1 MLSLAAALAFL
12 AAAAVAVSTTA
23 EYWHHQHFVLVR
35 QAVFDFWQNLQFVIP
50 LAALAMIGIVGLV
63 YPTWLRSPGPIVAA
77 GLMAAL
83 LVTTPWLREVRPAAF
98 LFPPSHYVA
107 RTAAG
112 GLLTVLMLL
121 AWLHVAWPHFASYKL
136 RLRLLEIL
144 HHRMAG
150 QRLATAMLVLV
161 LAGAVPE
168 IWMTRQWADY
178 LAWFRGVVTSHS
190 GIVSARDLPL
200 EQWPYHLFTQE
211 WTYPAL
217 SVLLRSA
224 PGQGIVVAPN
234 DYRSDR
240 PFDPACGTIPRLDGF
255 AWR

>member
-1 MLSLAAALAFL
+1 
-12 AAAAVAVSTTA
+12 
-23 EYWHHQHFVLVR
+23 
-35 QAVFDFWQNLQFVIP
+35 
-50 LAALAMIGIVGLV
+50 
-63 YPTWLRSPGPIVAA
+63 
-77 GLMAAL
+77 
-83 LVTTPWLREVRPAAF
+83 
-98 LFPPSHYVA
+98 
-107 RTAAG
+107 
-112 GLLTVLMLL
+112 
-121 AWLHVAWPHFASYKL
+121 
-136 RLRLLEIL
+136 
-144 HHRMAG
+144 
-150 QRLATAMLVLV
+150 
-161 LAGAVPE
+161 
-168 IWMTRQWADY
+168 MTRQWADY

-224 PGQGIVVAPN
+224 QGQGIVVAPN